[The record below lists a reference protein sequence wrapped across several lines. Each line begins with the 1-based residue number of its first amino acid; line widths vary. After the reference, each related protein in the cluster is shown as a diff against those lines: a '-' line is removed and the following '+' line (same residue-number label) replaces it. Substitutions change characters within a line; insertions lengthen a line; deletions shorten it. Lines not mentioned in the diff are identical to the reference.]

1 MVKQYKDVVAT
12 DVYIVALY
20 DNKSIDVYDRYENAK
35 GALRQIADENGFD
48 YDDNWNTRQFG
59 KKLIDGL

>member
-20 DNKSIDVYDRYENAK
+20 DNKSIDVYDRYENA
-35 GALRQIADENGFD
+35 
-48 YDDNWNTRQFG
+48 
-59 KKLIDGL
+59 